1 MKTFNDL
8 VNDSLLHIQEIM
20 PWDLEEK
27 IESNQKPLIVDI
39 REKNEFDAMHIEH
52 SILAPRGILESC
64 CDYDYDET
72 IPQLASARDTEVVVV
87 CRSGNR
93 SALAVLTMKMMGY
106 SKISSLKTGLK
117 GWNEYDQPLIDKDKK
132 EVDPDDADEFFNTVL
147 REEQKSP
154 HISTSGS

>member
-8 VNDSLLHIQEIM
+8 VHDSLSHIKEIM

-27 IESNQKPLIVDI
+27 LESTIKPLIIDI
-39 REKNEFDAMHIEH
+39 REKDEFNAMHIDG

-72 IPQLASARDTEVVVV
+72 IPQLASARDSEVVVV

-93 SALAVLTMKMMGY
+93 SALAVLTMQLMGY
-106 SKISSLKTGLK
+106 SNISSLKTGLK
-117 GWNEYDQPLIDKDKK
+117 GWNEYDQPLIDVANH
-132 EVDPDDADEFFNTVL
+132 EVDPDDADIFFNTIL
-147 REEQKSP
+147 RDDQKSP
-154 HISTSGS
+154 VL

>member
-8 VNDSLLHIQEIM
+8 VSESLSHITEIM

-27 IESNQKPLIVDI
+27 LDSLEKPLIVDI
-39 REKNEFDAMHIEH
+39 REKDEYVAMHIEN

-72 IPQLASARDTEVVVV
+72 IPELASARDKEVILV

-93 SALAVLTMKMMGY
+93 TALAALTMQLMGY
-106 SKISSLKTGLK
+106 QNVLSLKTGLK
-117 GWNEYDQPLIDKDKK
+117 GWNEYDQPLIDINHN
-132 EVDPDDADEFFNTVL
+132 EVDPDDADEFFNTLL
-147 REEQKSP
+147 RDDQKSP
-154 HISTSGS
+154 V

>member
-1 MKTFNDL
+1 MKTYNDL
-8 VNDSLLHIQEIM
+8 VRDSLPHIQEIM

-27 IESNQKPLIVDI
+27 LESDDKPLIVDI
-39 REKNEFDAMHIEH
+39 REKNEFDAMHIAN

-72 IPQLASARDTEVVVV
+72 IPQLAAARDTEIVVV

-93 SALAVLTMKMMGY
+93 SALAVLTMQLMGY

-117 GWNEYDQPLIDKDKK
+117 GWNEYDQPLIDVHK
-132 EVDPDDADEFFNTVL
+132 EDVDPDKADEFFNTVL
-147 REEQKSP
+147 RDDQKSP
-154 HISTSGS
+154 T

>member
-8 VNDSLLHIQEIM
+8 VSDCLNNITEIM

-27 IESNQKPLIVDI
+27 LESNEQPLIVDI
-39 REKNEFDAMHIEH
+39 RERDEFDAMHIDG

-72 IPQLASARDTEVVVV
+72 IPQLAAARDKEVIVV

-93 SALAVLTMKMMGY
+93 SALAAFTMQLMGY
-106 SKISSLKTGLK
+106 KNVASLKTGLK
-117 GWNEYDQPLIDKDKK
+117 GWNEYDQPLIDIKK
-132 EVDPDDADEFFNTVL
+132 SEVDPDDADDFFNTVL
-147 REEQKSP
+147 RDDQKSP
-154 HISTSGS
+154 E

>member
-8 VNDSLLHIQEIM
+8 VSDCLTQINELM

-27 IESNQKPLIVDI
+27 IDSKSKPLIIDI

-72 IPQLASARDTEVVVV
+72 IPALAAARDKEVIVV

-93 SALAVLTMKMMGY
+93 SALAAFTMQLMGY
-106 SKISSLKTGLK
+106 TNVSSLKTGLK
-117 GWNEYDQPLIDKDKK
+117 GWNEYDQPLLDKQQH
-132 EVDPDDADEFFNTVL
+132 EVNPDEADEFFNTEL
-147 REEQKSP
+147 REDQKSP
-154 HISTSGS
+154 I

>member
-8 VNDSLLHIQEIM
+8 VSDSLSHIQEIM

-27 IESNQKPLIVDI
+27 LESNHKLLIVDI
-39 REKNEFDAMHIEH
+39 RERDEFNAMHING

-72 IPQLASARDTEVVVV
+72 IPKLASARDSEVIVV

-93 SALAVLTMKMMGY
+93 SALAVLTMQLMGY
-106 SKISSLKTGLK
+106 SHISSLKTGLK
-117 GWNEYDQPLIDKDKK
+117 GWNEYDQPLINKDNN
-132 EVDPDDADEFFNTVL
+132 EVDPDDADTFFNTLL
-147 REEQKSP
+147 RDEQKSP
-154 HISTSGS
+154 V